1 MRLGRRTGAIAGA
14 PKLLCDSP
22 AFAIL
27 TGMSLD
33 ASHIL
38 VVDDDLRLRKLLARY
53 LGEHGYVVATAD
65 NAADARIKLA
75 SFAFDLIVLDLMM
88 PGESGLTLAADLRK
102 RSAVPIL
109 MLTAMGEP
117 EDRINGLERGADD
130 YMVKPFEPRELLL
143 RIANI
148 LRRVP
153 QASTLPTEV
162 RMGPLVFD
170 LAREELRDG
179 DQPVRLTSVETA
191 LLTALARKP
200 GVAMTREELIELT
213 GAAGGDRAVDVQV
226 TRLRRKIERDP
237 RDPRYLQTVRGRG
250 YVLKPD

>member
-1 MRLGRRTGAIAGA
+1 MV
-14 PKLLCDSP
+14 CE
-22 AFAIL
+22 
-27 TGMSLD
+27 MSLETP
-33 ASHIL
+33 HIL
-38 VVDDDLRLRKLLARY
+38 VVDDDARLRKLLARY
-53 LGEHGYVVATAD
+53 LAEHGFLVATAED
-65 NAADARIKLA
+65 VIDARGKLA

-88 PGESGLTLAADLRK
+88 PGESGLSLAADLRR
-102 RSAVPIL
+102 RSPVPIL

-117 EDRINGLERGADD
+117 EDRIAGLERGADD

-143 RIANI
+143 RIGNI

-153 QASTLPTEV
+153 QADGDAALV
-162 RMGPLVFD
+162 QMGEMTFD
-170 LAREELRDG
+170 LDREELRAG
-179 DQPVRLTSVETA
+179 DQPVKLTSVETA
-191 LLTALARKP
+191 LLTALARRP
-200 GVAMTREELIELT
+200 GTALSRDELIELT